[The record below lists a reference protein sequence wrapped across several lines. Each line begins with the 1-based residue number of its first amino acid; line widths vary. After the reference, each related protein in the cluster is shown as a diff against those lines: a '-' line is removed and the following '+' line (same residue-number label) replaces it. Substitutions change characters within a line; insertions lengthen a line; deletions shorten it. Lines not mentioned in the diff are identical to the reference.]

1 MTRDIEDLRAR
12 AAKCTTHHHACDC
25 RELAFAET
33 RAQLEA
39 LDYELTA
46 SPRGM
51 TAMEALLSE
60 REGWLSTVRKVSE
73 ARQDAGESAE
83 NSDLRVR
90 LALATEL
97 LVEISSATER
107 EWVEKHPAMGYV
119 TVHIYSDQR
128 EALRAFVEAQKESTD
143 D

>member
-1 MTRDIEDLRAR
+1 MTRDIEELWRR
-12 AAKCTTHHHACDC
+12 AARCTTHHHACDC
-25 RELAFAET
+25 RELAFAEA

-39 LDYELTA
+39 LGYELTA
-46 SPRGM
+46 SPP
-51 TAMEALLSE
+51 E
-60 REGWLSTVRKVSE
+60 REVWLSTVRKVSE

>member
-1 MTRDIEDLRAR
+1 MTQDIEDLRAR

-51 TAMEALLSE
+51 TALEALLSE
-60 REGWLSTVRKVSE
+60 REVWLSTVRKVSE
-73 ARQDAGESAE
+73 ARQDEGKVVFGEAINKEWLDAAE
-83 NSDLRVR
+83 GG
-90 LALATEL
+90 A
-97 LVEISSATER
+97 
-107 EWVEKHPAMGYV
+107 
-119 TVHIYSDQR
+119 
-128 EALRAFVEAQKESTD
+128 TD